1 MAITN
6 PISELEDENGNV
18 LGIAAKG
25 LDTPVQISLTGNV
38 TGNSGNTDLSGNV
51 SIPATITDGAV
62 TESKL
67 ATDAVTNGKVKDGE
81 LTKAKFNANV
91 YSEVDGTIAD
101 GTNANLAT
109 KTQVKAYVESVLSSE
124 GHYKGVQSVATINTW
139 TASNLHNG
147 DRVITSSDPA
157 GSGTGTLTLG
167 NLPVVDGQE
176 VIFYVSDDQSVKIW
190 QSSEGN
196 YKIKQSAKTD
206 PTASGTTIT
215 AIDTISQNS
224 NGEITA
230 TKKTIRSGTASQT
243 GIVQLK
249 GSIAASESDDSKAAT
264 PKAVRDAINAL
275 DVSEVGGDGKYIK
288 SISEADGKISA
299 TAETMDTTPTA
310 NSQKAITSGGV
321 KAAIAALDA
330 ASVGGNGKFIS
341 AISETDGVVSA
352 TEKTMDTTPT
362 ANHTDTTVTSAGIKA
377 ALDSKQNRG
386 MVDGMADVE
395 LPNNAAAEIL
405 RNVTV
410 TLQDYVKYVLLYDVT
425 GFYDGTISNNGLE
438 LSAFTGMVSA
448 QRVSAGINN
457 TSIAHICA
465 GIGYS
470 STNSVLQ
477 TDNMLFAPKIVRKDI
492 EESGTWES
500 SKGFVIGDAGST
512 VGSPVDTGTAKCM
525 ELDVSNI
532 STLYVSA
539 GFSSGSSLGSLG
551 HVWAFLDS
559 NNKVLSNSGS
569 AYQVN
574 EAVTVP
580 SGAVKFICNSNVR
593 NAGYVGVHTG
603 TPRWYLAVSN
613 SNAASAI
620 WSLFGRFYTR
630 ATSTASIAA
639 RPLLMESV
647 GCIAP
652 LASSMPAGW
661 TEVKDA
667 TIYVNAATADAARV
681 GSALETAIASKVDKV
696 DGKGLSTNDFTNDLK
711 SKLDGIAAGAEV
723 NVQSDWNQTSTTADD
738 YIKNKPQ
745 NLVQDANYVHTDN
758 NFTGAYKDKVDANTT
773 ARHSHSN
780 KSVLD
785 GITSE
790 KVAAWDAKQDTISWM
805 TDSETDTL
813 FTAAWNAANP

>member
-38 TGNSGNTDLSGNV
+38 TGGSGNTDLSGNV
-51 SIPATITDGAV
+51 TIPTTIANGSV
-62 TESKL
+62 TESKI

-81 LTKAKFNANV
+81 LTKAKLNASAYN
-91 YSEVDGTIAD
+91 EVDGTIAD

-196 YKIKQSAKTD
+196 YKIKQAAKTD

-215 AIDTISQNS
+215 AIDTITQNS

-230 TKKTIRSGTASQT
+230 TKKTIRSGTTSQT

-275 DVSEVGGDGKYIK
+275 DVSEAGGTGKYIA
-288 SISEADGKISA
+288 SISETDGKISA

-341 AISETDGVVSA
+341 AISETDGIISA
-352 TEKTMDTTPT
+352 TEKTMDSSPT
-362 ANHTDTTVTSAGIKA
+362 ANHTDTTVTSAGIKT
-377 ALDSKQNRG
+377 ALDGKQNRG
-386 MVDGMADVE
+386 MVDSLRNVV
-395 LPNNAAAEIL
+395 LPNNTATETM
-405 RNVTV
+405 RNITV
-410 TLQDYVKYVLLYDVT
+410 SLADFVRYILLYDVT
-425 GFYDGTISNNGLE
+425 DFYDGTITNNGVE
-438 LSAFTGMVSA
+438 HSAFTGVVTTQRVSGGSHYNA
-448 QRVSAGINN
+448 IANVSAGIGHSSSA
-457 TSIAHICA
+457 SI
-465 GIGYS
+465 
-470 STNSVLQ
+470 LW
-477 TDNMLFAPKIVRKDI
+477 TDNITFRPMIVRKDI
-492 EESGTWES
+492 EEVGEWVSG
-500 SKGFVIGDAGST
+500 KGYTIGDVGST
-512 VGSPVDTGTAKCM
+512 ATPPVNVSGATCM

-539 GFSSGSSLGSLG
+539 GFSSPSFLQSLGN
-551 HVWAFLDS
+551 VWAFLDS
-559 NNKVLSNSGS
+559 NNKVLSTSSG
-569 AYQVN
+569 YQFN
-574 EAVTVP
+574 DSLAVP
-580 SGAVKFICNSNVR
+580 SGAAKFICNSQDGYY
-593 NAGYVGVHTG
+593 GYVGVQAGAPH
-603 TPRWYLAVSN
+603 WYLAI
-613 SNAASAI
+613 SNANNPSAV
-620 WSLFGRFYTR
+620 WTLFGRFFTR
-630 ATSTASIAA
+630 TTPTGSISA
-639 RPLLMESV
+639 RPLLMERI
-647 GCIAP
+647 GCIAS
-652 LASSMPAGW
+652 LATNTPAGW
-661 TEVKDA
+661 TEVKGA
-667 TIYVNAATADAARV
+667 SLYVAAATAAAARS
-681 GSALETAIASKVDKV
+681 GSALETAINSKVDKV
-696 DGKGLSTNDFTNDLK
+696 DGKGLSTNDFTDGLK
-711 SKLDGIAAGAEV
+711 SKLDGIAFGAEV
-723 NVQSDWNQTSTTADD
+723 NVQSDWNQTNSNADD

-758 NFTGAYKDKVDANTT
+758 NFTSAYKGNVDSNTT
-773 ARHSHSN
+773 ARHTHSN
-780 KSVLD
+780 KTVLD
-785 GITSE
+785 GISQSDIDN
-790 KVAAWDAKQDTISWM
+790 WDAKQATISWM
-805 TDSETDTL
+805 TNPEVDTL
-813 FTAAWNAANP
+813 FTAAWYAANA

>member
-51 SIPATITDGAV
+51 TIPTTIANGSV
-62 TESKL
+62 TESKI

-81 LTKAKFNANV
+81 LTKAKLNASAYN
-91 YSEVDGTIAD
+91 EVDGTIAD

-139 TASNLHNG
+139 TAANLHNG

-196 YKIKQSAKTD
+196 YKIKQAAKTD
-206 PTASGTTIT
+206 PTASGVTIT
-215 AIDTISQNS
+215 AIDTITQNS

-230 TKKTIRSGTASQT
+230 TKKTIRSGTTSQT

-249 GSIAASESDDSKAAT
+249 GSVAASESDDSKAAT

-275 DVSEVGGDGKYIK
+275 DVAEVGGTGKYIT
-288 SISEADGKISA
+288 SISEENGKISA

-362 ANHTDTTVTSAGIKA
+362 ANHTDTTVTSAGIKT
-377 ALDSKQNRG
+377 ALDAKQNRG
-386 MVDGMADVE
+386 MVDSLRNVD
-395 LPNNAAAEIL
+395 LPNNTATETM
-405 RNVTV
+405 RNISVSV
-410 TLQDYVKYVLLYDVT
+410 ADFVRYILLYDVT
-425 GFYDGTISNNGLE
+425 EFFDGTISNNGVE
-438 LSAFTGMVSA
+438 HSVFSGVVTI
-448 QRVSAGINN
+448 QRVSAGGHNN
-457 TSIAHICA
+457 NIANVSA
-465 GIGYS
+465 GIGYAGA
-470 STNSVLQ
+470 NSVLW
-477 TDNMLFAPKIVRKDI
+477 TDNMLFRPMIVRKNI
-492 EESGTWES
+492 EEIGEWVSG
-500 SKGFVIGDAGST
+500 KGYVIGDVGST
-512 VGSPVDTGTAKCM
+512 STPPADTGAAKCM

-539 GFSSGSSLGSLG
+539 GFSSGTSLGSLN

-569 AYQVN
+569 LYQFN
-574 EAVTVP
+574 DAVPVP
-580 SGAVKFICNSNVR
+580 SGAVKFICNSNFA
-593 NAGYVGVHTG
+593 NKGYVGVQTG
-603 TPRWYLAVSN
+603 TPHWYLAITN
-613 SNAASAI
+613 SNNASAV
-620 WSLFGRFYTR
+620 WSLFGRFFTR
-630 ATSTASIAA
+630 TSPTASISA
-639 RPLLMESV
+639 RPLLMETV
-647 GCIAP
+647 GC
-652 LASSMPAGW
+652 LASLINSTPAGW
-661 TEVKDA
+661 AVVKDSSR
-667 TIYVNAATADAARV
+667 YVNAATADSARE
-681 GSALETAIASKVDKV
+681 GSALATAIASKVDKV

-723 NVQSDWNQTSTTADD
+723 NVQSNWNQTNTNADD

-758 NFTGAYKDKVDANTT
+758 NFTSTYKDKVDANTT
-773 ARHSHSN
+773 ARHTHSN
-780 KSVLD
+780 KTVLD
-785 GITSE
+785 GITAE
-790 KVAAWDAKQDTISWM
+790 KVAAWDAKQDAISWM
-805 TDSETDTL
+805 TDSETDAL
-813 FTAAWNAANP
+813 FTAAWNAANA

>member
-6 PISELEDENGNV
+6 PISELEDENGNI

-38 TGNSGNTDLSGNV
+38 TGDSGNTDLSGNV
-51 SIPATITDGAV
+51 TIPTTIANGSV
-62 TESKL
+62 TESKI
-67 ATDAVTNGKVKDGE
+67 ATDAVTNSKVKDGE
-81 LTKAKFNANV
+81 LTKAKLNASAYN
-91 YSEVDGTIAD
+91 EVDGTIAD

-139 TASNLHNG
+139 TANNLHNG

-196 YKIKQSAKTD
+196 YKIKQAAKTD

-215 AIDTISQNS
+215 AIDSITQNS

-230 TKKTIRSGTASQT
+230 TKKTIRSGTTSQT

-275 DVSEVGGDGKYIK
+275 DVSEVGGTGKYIK
-288 SISEADGKISA
+288 AISEVDGKISA
-299 TAETMDTTPTA
+299 TVETMDTTPTA

-341 AISETDGVVSA
+341 AISETDGIISA
-352 TEKTMDTTPT
+352 TEKTMDSTPT
-362 ANHTDTTVTSAGIKA
+362 ANNTDTTVTSAGIKT
-377 ALDSKQNRG
+377 ALDAKQNRG
-386 MVDGMADVE
+386 MVDG
-395 LPNNAAAEIL
+395 L
-405 RNVTV
+405 RNVTLPNNIATETMRNISV
-410 TLQDYVKYVLLYDVT
+410 SLTDFIRYVLLYDVT
-425 GFYDGTISNNGLE
+425 GFYDGTISNNGVE
-438 LSAFTGMVSA
+438 HSVFTGVVTRQRISA
-448 QRVSAGINN
+448 GTHSSSIANVSAGIGYASSS
-457 TSIAHICA
+457 SI
-465 GIGYS
+465 
-470 STNSVLQ
+470 LQ
-477 TDNMLFAPKIVRKDI
+477 TDNVSFCPKIVRKDI
-492 EESGTWES
+492 EEVGEWVSE
-500 SKGFVIGDAGST
+500 KGYVIGNVGST
-512 VGSPVDTGTAKCM
+512 STPPVDVPTAKCL

-539 GFSSGSSLGSLG
+539 GFANAPSLGSLA

-559 NNKVLSNSGS
+559 NNKVLSISSGPQS
-569 AYQVN
+569 NASL
-574 EAVTVP
+574 AVP
-580 SGAVKFICNSNVR
+580 SGATKFICNTNVG
-593 NAGYVGVHTG
+593 NSGYVGVQAA
-603 TPRWYLAVSN
+603 TPHWYLAISN
-613 SNAASAI
+613 ELKSSSI
-620 WSLFGRFYTR
+620 WSLFGRFFTR
-630 ATSTASIAA
+630 AAPTASISA
-639 RPLLMESV
+639 RPLLMEIV
-647 GCIAP
+647 GCVGP
-652 LASSMPAGW
+652 LATSTPAGW

-667 TIYVNAATADAARV
+667 TLYVNAATADAARS
-681 GSALETAIASKVDKV
+681 GSALETAINSKVDKV
-696 DGKGLSTNDFTNDLK
+696 EGKGLSTNDFTDALK

-723 NVQSDWNQTSTTADD
+723 NVQSDWNQTTTGADD

-758 NFTGAYKDKVDANTT
+758 NFTNAYKGNVDSNTS
-773 ARHSHSN
+773 ARHTHSN
-780 KSVLD
+780 KTVLD
-785 GITSE
+785 GISQSDIDN
-790 KVAAWDAKQDTISWM
+790 WDAKQTTISWM
-805 TDSETDTL
+805 TNPEVDTL
-813 FTAAWNAANP
+813 FTAAWDAANA